1 MKKTWKY
8 RGAVAVFTLPA
19 LLTFTGLIA
28 YPVLQSLIKS
38 FYNWNGVKAGEW
50 VGIGNYTKLFRTD
63 TFYLANKNSLI
74 FALVLVVYQICFGLL
89 LALLLFS
96 IKTKFK
102 GFFRFTYFLPVV
114 VSTTVICQMWVSL
127 FNYDYGLFNQIFE
140 ALGFDYR
147 QAWLTGKKS
156 AIFAVAFV
164 NAWQFMGIEFIMFY
178 TAISSISQELYEA
191 ARIDGASTVQMHWRI
206 SVPLLKETFRFCL
219 ILAITGGLK
228 AFDTMYIMTGGGPGD
243 YTTSLTYMMYKSA
256 FTSNKFGY
264 GSAIATVIVLEC
276 LLCTLLINKLF
287 RRNEE

>member
-1 MKKTWKY
+1 MTEGK
-8 RGAVAVFTLPA
+8 
-19 LLTFTGLIA
+19 
-28 YPVLQSLIKS
+28 
-38 FYNWNGVKAGEW
+38 W
-50 VGIGNYTKLFRTD
+50 VGISNYAKLFRTD

-89 LALLLFS
+89 LALLLIS
-96 IKTKFK
+96 IKTRFS

-114 VSTTVICQMWVSL
+114 VSSTVICQMWVSL

-140 ALGFDYR
+140 ALGINYR
-147 QAWLTGKKS
+147 QAWLTSKNT

-178 TAISSISQELYEA
+178 TAISGISQDLYEA
-191 ARIDGASTVQMHWRI
+191 ARIDGASTVQMHRRI
-206 SVPLLKETFRFCL
+206 TIPLLRETFRFCL

-276 LLCTLLINKLF
+276 LACTVLINRLF
-287 RRNEE
+287 RTKEE